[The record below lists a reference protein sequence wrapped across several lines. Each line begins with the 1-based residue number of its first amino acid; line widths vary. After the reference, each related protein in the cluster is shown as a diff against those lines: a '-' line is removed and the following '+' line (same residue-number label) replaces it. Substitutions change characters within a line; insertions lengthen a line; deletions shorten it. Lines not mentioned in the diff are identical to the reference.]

1 MNSAAPLCLHTQG
14 RGCLDGREGVEEGV
28 EPWRLLSLGTHIQ
41 SLYYLKHITTTWATD
56 HEIQQLARYSY
67 RPKLISYSYKIP

>member
-41 SLYYLKHITTTWATD
+41 SLYYLKHITTTWAT
-56 HEIQQLARYSY
+56 EIQ
-67 RPKLISYSYKIP
+67 